1 MTILISLMSDTFLAK
16 FQKGAEKFGVK
27 GGEDERYIHVQNVRR
42 ARGSCWKYCISKVFR
57 RHPPQGNAAIAGEGV
72 NVGNQGPERNST
84 DRDVDVERQSAEDE
98 LGVDEYLRDD
108 IMEEVREIRRSVD
121 QQVDAK
127 MIKRGST
134 DRRSSSAVARTSEV
148 EVAERNGARRRTW
161 RDIAQDGDA
170 DDEGDR
176 EQEDGLEEGEDV
188 DDEDG
193 IDEDEVRRAIH
204 ENRGESLRSSQ

>member
-1 MTILISLMSDTFLAK
+1 VSRGVKTSDTFTCKTYVARVARAGNTV
-16 FQKGAEKFGVK
+16 FQ
-27 GGEDERYIHVQNVRR
+27 RY
-42 ARGSCWKYCISKVFR
+42 
-57 RHPPQGNAAIAGEGV
+57 
-72 NVGNQGPERNST
+72 VGNQGPERNST

>member
-16 FQKGAEKFGVK
+16 FQKGAERFGVK
-27 GGEDERYIHVQNVRR
+27 GGEDERYIHVRDQRR
-42 ARGSCWKYCISKVFR
+42 ARGPCWKYCISKVFR
-57 RHPPQGNAAIAGEGV
+57 RHPPQGAAAVAEEGV
-72 NVGNQGPERNST
+72 NVGNQGAERNST
-84 DRDVDVERQSAEDE
+84 DRDVERQSAEEE

-204 ENRGESLRSSQ
+204 ENRGDTSRSS

>member
-16 FQKGAEKFGVK
+16 FQKGAEKFGVR
-27 GGEDERYIHVQNVRR
+27 GGEDERYIHVRDQRR
-42 ARGSCWKYCISKVFR
+42 ARGSCWKYCFSKVFR
-57 RHPPQGNAAIAGEGV
+57 RHPPPGAAAAAGEGV
-72 NVGNQGPERNST
+72 NDGNRGPERNSS
-84 DRDVDVERQSAEDE
+84 DRDVERQSTEEDI
-98 LGVDEYLRDD
+98 GVDEYLRDD
-108 IMEEVREIRRSVD
+108 IMEEVKEIRRSVD

-134 DRRSSSAVARTSEV
+134 DRRRSSAVARTSEV

-170 DDEGDR
+170 DDEGDQ
-176 EQEDGLEEGEDV
+176 EQEDGLEEGEEG

-193 IDEDEVRRAIH
+193 IDEDEVQRAIH
-204 ENRGESLRSSQ
+204 ENRGDTSRSS